1 MNKMEVCLF
10 EPEIAQNA
18 GTIARL
24 CTCFGVPM
32 NIIEPASFIIGS
44 RDFRRAGMDYI
55 DRTKIRCHN
64 SFKEFRQNFG
74 GRIVLLD
81 VKATLPYFEFNY
93 EPNDCIMVGKEST
106 GVPDDIYESCDEKI
120 IIPMKEGS
128 RSLNVAISL
137 AIGLSEALRQINYAQ
152 HHLEL

>member
-1 MNKMEVCLF
+1 MEVCLF

-24 CTCFGVPM
+24 CTCFNVPM
-32 NIIEPASFIIGS
+32 NIIEPTSFIMGS

-55 DRTKIRCHN
+55 DRTKIKCHN
-64 SFKEFRQNFG
+64 SFQEFRQNFA

-81 VKATLPYFEFNY
+81 VKATVPYFEFAY
-93 EPNDCIMVGKEST
+93 EQNDCIMVGKEST
-106 GVPDDIYESCDEKI
+106 GVPDNLYELCDEKV
-120 IIPMKEGS
+120 IIPMVKGA

-137 AIGLSEALRQINYAQ
+137 AIGLSEALRQTNYAV
-152 HHLEL
+152 HHPDF